1 MKNNNIIAT
10 YTLKATG
17 KGKEAAGNKLHVVDC
32 VRLYLLRHIPYSS
45 ETSSYSIAPLKSVQE
60 YDSVNGLPTLK
71 QQRYSYI
78 RNPLRE
84 GYVYVYIE
92 KKNGQGIYQEYE
104 VSQEGNLNNLVW
116 SDADDSSISW
126 HNPKREQARTY
137 IPLKK
142 EVDKKIWIAFSYI
155 RWNREYAQNV
165 LIDEGKRNKRMQVIN
180 CEECFNG
187 NYTEEESFSID
198 DAAKSWQHSL
208 YLNYMENNYD
218 SRQKA
223 FTARQNEKLRQAQVH
238 IEENKTSGDFY
249 VSVTDPL
256 GVADILCTDIIFKFK
271 ELQTLLEKMR
281 TGNFEDPYD
290 KSELAAL
297 IDLGTIVYRMW
308 DTKTSIFYKYSS
320 HLNGELLKN
329 VLQVEQRKAI
339 REKINKIRCALYK
352 VVCDNAYQQVIED
365 FLVEDTGIQ
374 LYGKSYLCSH
384 INGVLSSPKSIDGFI
399 DNSLDKMYTHSPEEP
414 DIKGFVEKIIM
425 GNENTGQLL
434 GKEWNLDDIA
444 KVSSLAISA
453 GQTFDDIVSNLGKL
467 TNAVEAKSL
476 ADIVIKLFRFTTK
489 KGKHLVKFPECEI
502 PDNMKR
508 KVDYSRLSASTMKGY
523 GKAYTIDFS
532 KVTDS
537 NRQPLSIS
545 SFFKNVPEEL
555 SINVDTALSRW
566 EKTILNYGDDKWKKG
581 IEKFVKSPWFIRG
594 MAGLNIISLTIAIQK
609 EKKNGK
615 DYVDIVAYSLATAFF
630 SMKYIEQTKILENII
645 LKKVFTGVDFFTGIS
660 FAIASITDSVL
671 LFKQGQNIPAT
682 LFFISGLSG
691 GGSTLLSFKWFRFVS
706 YKAILALITISFI
719 SALLAEWLKP
729 DDLQL
734 LLENCAFGKEPKIKA
749 NSGLELLLE
758 SRKKSLKV
766 KPIWQKYLHSQQW
779 VLNQLTTLYQGIIS
793 ANLRFYFEYKY
804 HPVGG
809 NQAVFKSTLLDYI
822 TVSLH
827 LLNMPLVQGKADF
840 NIIHF
845 NKEGNSRNLSDYLD
859 AFEDNIAVDAEKG
872 LVVAKFNIKKEYKTN
887 YRKYF
892 TNNGQI
898 KIMVRT
904 IHTMMDGKSVNTPAS
919 INGDEQCA
927 SFYFSCNNTCDF
939 TQVRSGGLTTEFAD
953 SKPPLENSRLFYE
966 QKLIKSELGKWVK

>member
-32 VRLYLLRHIPYSS
+32 VHLYLLRHIPYSS

-290 KSELAAL
+290 QSELAAL

-489 KGKHLVKFPECEI
+489 KGKHLVKFPECET

-508 KVDYSRLSASTMKGY
+508 KVDYSRLSTSTMKGY

-537 NRQPLSIS
+537 NKQPLSIDS
-545 SFFKNVPEEL
+545 VLKNAPDEL

-566 EKTILNYGDDKWKKG
+566 EKTILNIGDEKWKKG
-581 IEKFVKSPWFIRG
+581 IEKFVQSQWFIRG
-594 MAGLNIISLTIAIQK
+594 MAGLNIISLAIAIQK
-609 EKKNGK
+609 EKKNNK
-615 DYVDIVAYSLATAFF
+615 DYVDIIAYFLGTAFF
-630 SMKYIEQTKILENII
+630 SIKYIEQTKTLKNVIPSQIM
-645 LKKVFTGVDFFTGIS
+645 KKVGTIGAAAGVFSAASSIIDSISLFNEDQNCAAFLSLTSGI
-660 FAIASITDSVL
+660 
-671 LFKQGQNIPAT
+671 
-682 LFFISGLSG
+682 SG
-691 GGSTLLSFKWFRFVS
+691 GGATVLSLYGISGGAIIALVSISFVS
-706 YKAILALITISFI
+706 AILAELIQ
-719 SALLAEWLKP
+719 KN
-729 DDLQL
+729 DLQL
-734 LLENCAFGKEPKIKA
+734 LLENCAYGEKTKIKSK
-749 NSGLELLLE
+749 SGIELLQT
-758 SRKKSLKV
+758 SRKKCLQVKSNRLKY
-766 KPIWQKYLHSQQW
+766 IHCQQW
-779 VLNQLTTLYQGIIS
+779 VLNQLTTLDQGIIS
-793 ANLRFYFEYKY
+793 AHLRFYFEYNPR
-804 HPVGG
+804 PVGG
-809 NQAVFKSTLLDYI
+809 NQVVFESTFLDYI
-822 TVSLH
+822 TISLH

-845 NKEGNSRNLSDYLD
+845 DKEGNSTNLSDYLD
-859 AFEDNIAVDAEKG
+859 VFEDNVTVDAEKG
-872 LVVAKFNIKKEYKTN
+872 LVIAKFNIKKEYKTN

-892 TNNGQI
+892 TKDGQI
-898 KIMVRT
+898 KVMVRT
-904 IHTMMDGKSVNTPAS
+904 THTMMNGKSINTPAD

-939 TQVRSGGLTTEFAD
+939 TQVHSNGLTTYFAD
-953 SKPPLENSRLFYE
+953 SNPPLENSRLFYK
-966 QKLIKSELGKWVK
+966 QILIKSEVENWVK

>member
-45 ETSSYSIAPLKSVQE
+45 ETSSYNITPLKLEE

-71 QQRYSYI
+71 QQGYSYI

-104 VSQEGNLNNLVW
+104 VSQEGDLTNLVW
-116 SDADDSSISW
+116 SDTDDSNISW
-126 HNPKREQARTY
+126 YNPKREQARTY

-142 EVDKKIWIAFSYI
+142 EVDKKIWIAFSHI

-165 LIDEGKRNKRMQVIN
+165 LTDESKRYKRMQVIN

-238 IEENKTSGDFY
+238 LEEDKTSGDFY

-290 KSELAAL
+290 QSELAAL

-320 HLNGELLKN
+320 HLNGELLKT
-329 VLQVEQRKAI
+329 VLQVEQRKTI
-339 REKINKIRCALYK
+339 REKINRIRCALYK

-384 INGVLSSPKSIDGFI
+384 INGVLATPKSIDGFM

-414 DIKGFVEKIIM
+414 DIKELVEKIIM

-467 TNAVEAKSL
+467 TNAVEAKSH

-508 KVDYSRLSASTMKGY
+508 KVDYSRLLASTMKGH

-537 NRQPLSIS
+537 NRQPLSIRS
-545 SFFKNVPEEL
+545 VLKNAPEEL

-566 EKTILNYGDDKWKKG
+566 KKTILDIGDEKWKKG
-581 IEKFVKSPWFIRG
+581 IEKFVNNPWFIRG
-594 MAGLNIISLTIAIQK
+594 MAGLNIISLSNAIQK
-609 EKKNGK
+609 EKKNVK
-615 DYVDIVAYSLATAFF
+615 DCTDIIAYSFGTAFF
-630 SMKYIEQTKILENII
+630 YMKYIEQTKLLIKINPQII
-645 LKKVFTGVDFFTGIS
+645 KIGVGLSKNAMGAFFTLSAFLDVKELLKTNQIGAASFSAIS
-660 FAIASITDSVL
+660 FLSSSYL
-671 LFKQGQNIPAT
+671 LFVKLT
-682 LFFISGLSG
+682 G
-691 GGSTLLSFKWFRFVS
+691 GT
-706 YKAILALITISFI
+706 AIVLVIISFI
-719 SALLAEWLKP
+719 SSVLAELIKR
-729 DDLQL
+729 DNLQL

-749 NSGLELLLE
+749 NSGTELLLE

-766 KPIWQKYLHSQQW
+766 KPSWQKYLHCQQW
-779 VLNQLTTLYQGIIS
+779 VLNQLTTLDQGIIS
-793 ANLRFYFEYKY
+793 AHLKFYFEYNPR
-804 HPVGG
+804 PVGG
-809 NQAVFKSTLLDYI
+809 NQVVFESTFLDYI

-827 LLNMPLVQGKADF
+827 ILNMPLVQGKADF

-845 NKEGNSRNLSDYLD
+845 DKEGNSTNLSGYLD
-859 AFEDNIAVDAEKG
+859 VFEDNVAVDAEKG
-872 LVVAKFNIKKEYKTN
+872 LVVAKFNIKKEYKAN

-892 TNNGQI
+892 TNDGQI

-904 IHTMMDGKSVNTPAS
+904 THTMMDGKNVNTPAD
-919 INGDEQCA
+919 INGNEQCA
-927 SFYFSCNNTCDF
+927 SFYFSYNNTCDF
-939 TQVRSGGLTTEFAD
+939 TQVRSDGLTIYFAD
-953 SKPPLENSRLFYE
+953 SNPPLENNRLFNE
-966 QKLIKSELGKWVK
+966 QILTKSGVEKWVK

>member
-45 ETSSYSIAPLKSVQE
+45 ETSSYSITPLKLEE

-71 QQRYSYI
+71 QQGYSYI

-104 VSQEGNLNNLVW
+104 VSQEGDLTNLVW
-116 SDADDSSISW
+116 SDTDDSNISW
-126 HNPKREQARTY
+126 YNPKREQARTY

-142 EVDKKIWIAFSYI
+142 EIDKKIWIAFSHI

-165 LIDEGKRNKRMQVIN
+165 LTDESKRNKRMQVIN

-238 IEENKTSGDFY
+238 LEEDKTSGDFY

-290 KSELAAL
+290 QSELAAL

-320 HLNGELLKN
+320 HLNGELLKT
-329 VLQVEQRKAI
+329 VLQVEQRKTI
-339 REKINKIRCALYK
+339 REKINRIRCALYK

-384 INGVLSSPKSIDGFI
+384 INGVLSTPKSIDGFI

-453 GQTFDDIVSNLGKL
+453 GQTFNDIVDNLGSLINSVEDKAKEKL
-467 TNAVEAKSL
+467 
-476 ADIVIKLFRFTTK
+476 VIKLFRFTTK

-545 SFFKNVPEEL
+545 SVLKNAPEEL

-566 EKTILNYGDDKWKKG
+566 EKTILNIGDEKWKKG
-581 IEKFVKSPWFIRG
+581 IEKFVNNPWFIRG
-594 MAGLNIISLTIAIQK
+594 MAGLNIISLSIAIQK

-615 DYVDIVAYSLATAFF
+615 DYLDIGSYIFWIAYFRMEYIKKIKISTGNMIAKIKLLGGVAGTLSVISSTIDSFSLL
-630 SMKYIEQTKILENII
+630 SKGQT
-645 LKKVFTGVDFFTGIS
+645 
-660 FAIASITDSVL
+660 
-671 LFKQGQNIPAT
+671 IPAT
-682 LFFISGLSG
+682 LLIVSSLSSGASTVINIAEVSISNGI
-691 GGSTLLSFKWFRFVS
+691 V
-706 YKAILALITISFI
+706 LALIIIAFVSTI
-719 SALLAEWLKP
+719 LAELIKR

-734 LLENCAFGKEPKIKA
+734 LLENCAYGKNPKIKV
-749 NSGLELLLE
+749 NSGTELLLE

-766 KPIWQKYLHSQQW
+766 KPIWQKYLHCQQW
-779 VLNQLTTLYQGIIS
+779 VLNQLTTLDQGIMS
-793 ANLRFYFEYKY
+793 TNLRFYFEYKY

-809 NQAVFKSTLLDYI
+809 NQAVFESTFLDYI

-845 NKEGNSRNLSDYLD
+845 DKEGNSTNLSDYLD
-859 AFEDNIAVDAEKG
+859 VFEDNVAVDAEKG
-872 LVVAKFNIKKEYKTN
+872 LVVAKFYIKKEYKAN

-892 TNNGQI
+892 TKNGQI
-898 KIMVRT
+898 KVMVRT
-904 IHTMMDGKSVNTPAS
+904 THTLMDGKSVNTPID
-919 INGDEQCA
+919 INGNEQCA

-939 TQVRSGGLTTEFAD
+939 TQIRSGTDFAN
-953 SKPPLENSRLFYE
+953 SNPPLENNRLFNE
-966 QKLIKSELGKWVK
+966 QILIKSEVEKWVK